1 MRLFQLIDPAD
12 DANIGLYNVTRDSI
26 TDEQAEQ
33 LIKDNYGHDEILEEF
48 GIERVFVTNII
59 L

>member
-12 DANIGLYNVTRDSI
+12 DANIGLYCITRDCI
-26 TDEQAEQ
+26 TDEDAEQ
-33 LIKDNYGHDEILEEF
+33 MIKDNYGNDDYLEEF